1 MSSIGRS
8 KALAKIHIA
17 KKVVLHDDD
26 GLYRHIIRDI
36 SSGRTGSSGDLSGAE
51 LAALLRRF
59 KEMGFKGAQK
69 GAQNRNAQRLALI
82 ARARHRGQ
90 EVLGDGWLGRL
101 CGIVEF
107 VCGVDRVEWVR
118 STQDI
123 KRVLAIIEKIK
134 DRPEPTTGNN
144 EQKEKQHG

>member
-1 MSSIGRS
+1 MSSIGRN

-17 KKVVLHDDD
+17 KKNILHDDD

-59 KEMGFKGAQK
+59 KEMGFKNT
-69 GAQNRNAQRLALI
+69 QNRNTQRLALI
-82 ARARHRGQ
+82 ARARHLGQ
-90 EVLGDGWLGRL
+90 ERLGADWIDRL
-101 CGIVEF
+101 CGIVKF
-107 VCGVDRVEWVR
+107 VCGVDRIEWVR

-123 KRVLAIIEKIK
+123 KRILAIIEKIK

-144 EQKEKQHG
+144 EQKEMQHC